1 MRRNKLLFIFAMLVA
16 ASARAAVGDTFTAST
31 VEGVTM
37 TFSVTDEGNKTCQ
50 VGSDFAECCI
60 SQDTR
65 GALTIPQTAN
75 GYEVTAIAPFAFY
88 QCEHLTSVTLP
99 DGITVIGNDAF
110 GYCGSLTS
118 MNIPE
123 SVKTIGVDAF
133 IRCGLLEID
142 IPAGVTTIEGNPF
155 PNAPAL
161 RVAEGN
167 LVFCSPEGSNAVI
180 EKASRTLVAGCGG
193 TVIPQD
199 VTAIGPFA
207 FNHCRLNAIVIPE
220 SVMEIGEYAFYSSY
234 LESIEIPLGVTV
246 LKANTFERCVAL
258 SSVTL
263 HEGIGTVERNCF
275 KDCKSLHSIAL
286 PQSLRTIG
294 HNAFQGCQSL
304 EEMIIPEGVEE
315 IPAAAFVECGAL
327 RDVRL
332 PESLKRIDDMAFFGC
347 ESLDSISLPSGLT
360 ELGRA
365 VFGYGPLTAYRLFCE
380 TPPVVDETT
389 FMGNYDARL
398 YVPTGC
404 AETYKNTVVWK
415 NFKEIEEFDTNHI
428 TGIRIPVFQET
439 IFDLQGRH
447 LASPPNKG
455 VYIQDGK
462 KYVK

>member
-1 MRRNKLLFIFAMLVA
+1 MKKQILFIFAMLVA

-31 VEGVTM
+31 AEGVTM
-37 TFSVTDEGNKTCQ
+37 TFSVTDEENKTCQ
-50 VGSDFAECCI
+50 VGSDFAECCV

-88 QCEHLTSVTLP
+88 
-99 DGITVIGNDAF
+99 
-110 GYCGSLTS
+110 
-118 MNIPE
+118 
-123 SVKTIGVDAF
+123 
-133 IRCGLLEID
+133 
-142 IPAGVTTIEGNPF
+142 
-155 PNAPAL
+155 
-161 RVAEGN
+161 
-167 LVFCSPEGSNAVI
+167 
-180 EKASRTLVAGCGG
+180 
-193 TVIPQD
+193 
-199 VTAIGPFA
+199 
-207 FNHCRLNAIVIPE
+207 HCRLNAIVIPE
-220 SVMEIGEYAFYSSY
+220 SVMEIGEYAFYFSY

-246 LKANTFERCVAL
+246 LKANTFEYCVAL

-263 HEGIGTVERNCF
+263 HEGIESVERSCF

-304 EEMIIPEGVEE
+304 EEMTIPEGVEE

-332 PESLKRIDDMAFFGC
+332 PESLKRIDDMAFLDC
-347 ESLDSISLPSGLT
+347 RSLDSISLPSGLT
-360 ELGRA
+360 ELGRV

-380 TPPVVDETT
+380 TPPMVDETT
-389 FMGNYDARL
+389 FMGNYDSRL

-404 AETYKNTVVWK
+404 ADAYKNAEVWK
-415 NFKEIEEFDTNHI
+415 NFKEIVEFDTNHI